1 MLEFRHEALLAAR
14 LELGLTQEQTAQAL
28 RIDVRTYR
36 RYEAGTVNDPV
47 KGFSVRRAGRRQLLA
62 RIGEELGIAAEE
74 LVQPRAEPEPEPEP
88 GQSEAPSKPSPLR
101 WDTHHA
107 HVLQP
112 APHFVGRDEERSM
125 LQTWA
130 SAMEAR
136 PRIQAVVAVGGA
148 GKSALT
154 GQVIDGLPDDPSRGV
169 LVWSFYED
177 DRAEGF
183 LAAALRVADP
193 LAPPCPPLECLERL
207 LTLVATPTPHLWVL
221 DGFEVMQS
229 DGRRR
234 PRGSILDAHL
244 RRLLS
249 TLAARPGGT
258 RVLLTSR
265 YPLTDLRA
273 WEGKGLQTLPLAPL
287 PDADQLELLQR
298 WGVRGTPTQLRLVLE
313 RFGGHALSVAT
324 LASYVAG
331 FHDGAVEA
339 MDSIDLGEAAEDD
352 LLAFRLARL
361 LQAYGA
367 AMSETQRDLVARVSA
382 FPRGATLDAL
392 LGLAQEGGALAGA
405 LPTDRRALVRALSRL
420 ESMGVLYRNRSA
432 TSVFAVHPFVA
443 GHFRDHLGATASAL
457 HDAEQRRLLARLRE
471 RPGGAP
477 QTPALEL
484 LEDLLGH
491 TLLAGRTS
499 TALAFYRRAIGG
511 FDHLGMRR
519 GDMARGLRILRAFFV
534 DGDPER
540 PRPGLD
546 AHEEGLL
553 LYELALY
560 ASSIGDPDYALSAL
574 RGYVERARRDPRAH
588 TTGWRTTAYV
598 LRLQGRTDEAMAA
611 IERALRIG
619 AEHPDHVVR
628 NLGLRGAIEHDRGLL
643 EAAGH
648 SFADARALD
657 PHPRFRRVLWEAEL
671 LVDRDERA
679 RAAAI
684 TRPNR
689 EECITRGWG
698 GHISHCDMVL
708 GRCAVLDDPE
718 RAREH
723 LGQARRWANASGEVE
738 AQLRCF
744 ELELALPMADA
755 ERDAAREQA
764 LALVEGSGLHRF
776 AARLGRQSPN

>member
-1 MLEFRHEALLAAR
+1 VLLEFRHETLLAAR

-36 RYEAGTVNDPV
+36 RYEAGTVNDPD

-62 RIGEELGIAAEE
+62 RIGEELGIATEE
-74 LVQPRAEPEPEPEP
+74 LVQPRAEPQPARS
-88 GQSEAPSKPSPLR
+88 GAASEASPPR
-101 WDTHHA
+101 WETHHA

-112 APHFVGRDEERSM
+112 APHFVGRDEERSV
-125 LQTWA
+125 LQQWA
-130 SAMEAR
+130 RAIEAS
-136 PRIQAVVAVGGA
+136 PRIQAIVAVGGA

-154 GQVIDGLPDDPSRGV
+154 GQVIEGLPDDASRGV

-177 DRAEGF
+177 DRAEAF
-183 LAAALRVADP
+183 LAAALEVLDRS
-193 LAPPCPPLECLERL
+193 APPCAPLESLERL
-207 LTLVATPTPHLWVL
+207 LTLVATPTPHLWIL

-244 RRLLS
+244 RRLLG
-249 TLAARPGGT
+249 TIAARPGGT

-265 YPLTDLRA
+265 YPLTDLQA
-273 WEGKGLQTLPLAPL
+273 WEGEGVQTLRLLPL
-287 PDADQLELLQR
+287 PDAAQLELLQR
-298 WGVRGTPTQLRLVLE
+298 WGVRGTPTQLRSALE

-331 FHDGAVEA
+331 FHEGAVEA
-339 MDSIDLGEAAEDD
+339 MDSIDLGEAAQDD

-361 LQAYGA
+361 LQAYSA
-367 AMSETQRDLVARVSA
+367 AMSDTQRDLVARVSA

-392 LGLAQEGGALAGA
+392 LGLAREGGALAGA
-405 LPTDRRALVRALSRL
+405 IPTDRRGLVRALSRL
-420 ESMGVLYRNRSA
+420 EAMGVLYRNRSA

-443 GHFRDHLGATASAL
+443 DHFRDQLGPTAPAL

-477 QTPALEL
+477 QTPQLEL

-491 TLLAGRTS
+491 TLLAGRAA
-499 TALAFYRRAIGG
+499 TALAIYRRAIGG

-519 GDMARGLRILRAFFV
+519 GDMARGLRILRTFFI

-540 PRPGLD
+540 PHPGLD
-546 AHEEGLL
+546 PHGEGLL
-553 LYELALY
+553 QYELALY
-560 ASSIGDPDYALSAL
+560 ASAVGEPDYALSAL
-574 RGYVERARRDPRAH
+574 RGYVKRAEQDPRAH

-598 LRLQGRTDEAMAA
+598 LRLQGRTDEAMDA
-611 IERALRIG
+611 IERALLIG
-619 AEHPDHVVR
+619 AGHTDHVVR
-628 NLGLRGAIEHDRGLL
+628 NLALRGAIEHDRGQL
-643 EAAGH
+643 EAATR
-648 SFADARALD
+648 SFADARVLD
-657 PHPRFRRVLWEAEL
+657 DRPRFRRVLWEAEL
-671 LVDRDERA
+671 LIDRDEPE
-679 RAAAI
+679 RAAAM

-689 EECITRGWG
+689 EDCVNRGWG
-698 GHISHCDMVL
+698 GHISHCDVVL
-708 GRCAVLDDPE
+708 GRCTAIDDPE

-723 LGQARRWANASGEVE
+723 LRQARRWANASGEVE

-744 ELELALPMADA
+744 ELELALPMEDA
-755 ERDAAREQA
+755 EIEATRARA
-764 LALVEGSGLHRF
+764 LTLVEASGLHRF
-776 AARLGRQSPN
+776 AARLCR